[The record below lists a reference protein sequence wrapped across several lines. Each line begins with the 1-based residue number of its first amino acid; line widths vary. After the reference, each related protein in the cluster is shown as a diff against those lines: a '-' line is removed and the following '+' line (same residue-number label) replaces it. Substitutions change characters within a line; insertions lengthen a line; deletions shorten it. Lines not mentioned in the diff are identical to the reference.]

1 MNDEIMSQALAE
13 ALLQEPEVA
22 TLYFAR
28 DDKLLV
34 ALFNKTI
41 NNR

>member
-1 MNDEIMSQALAE
+1 MNDEIMSQVLAE

-22 TLYFAR
+22 TLYFPR